1 MGLQDVFFKQGL
13 AFDSA
18 DAKALSRNISAHIY
32 FHALWASTELAEVN
46 GPHEA
51 FEGTRAAK
59 GELQF
64 DLWDRANGGVTPP
77 AELDWDALR
86 ERIATHGLRN
96 SLLIAIAPTATIAS
110 IAGCYEC
117 IEPQVSNLFKRE
129 TLSGEFMQINR
140 YLVRELQARGLWDEQ
155 MITDIKR
162 AEGSVQDVDRIPAE
176 LKEIYRTAWEI
187 PQRALIDMAAE
198 RGAFIDQ
205 SQSLN
210 LFMETPTIG
219 KLSSM
224 YLHAWKAGLKT
235 TYYLRSRPAT
245 RINQTTTGA
254 KAAQPAPA
262 PTTPSGGGGGESTPA
277 AEKKTY
283 TDEEAIAC
291 SLENPEACEACD

>member
-1 MGLQDVFFKQGL
+1 MAQG
-13 AFDSA
+13 
-18 DAKALSRNISAHIY
+18 N
-32 FHALWASTELAEVN
+32 
-46 GPHEA
+46 
-51 FEGTRAAK
+51 
-59 GELQF
+59 LQF
-64 DLWDRANGGVTPP
+64 DLWQRDGKAIVPP
-77 AELDWDALR
+77 AELDWDGLR
-86 ERIATHGLRN
+86 ARIAEHGLRN

-110 IAGCYEC
+110 IVGCYEC

-140 YLVRELQARGLWDEQ
+140 YLVTELQRRGLWDEE
-155 MITDIKR
+155 MISEIKK
-162 AEGSVQDVDRIPAE
+162 AEGSVQDVERIPTE
-176 LKEIYRTAWEI
+176 LKEIYRTAWEV
-187 PQRALIDMAAE
+187 PQRSLIDMAAE

-245 RINQTTTGA
+245 RINQATT
-254 KAAQPAPA
+254 
-262 PTTPSGGGGGESTPA
+262 SGGA
-277 AEKKTY
+277 APVAHLAQRRRRAGTGRHVGRRRKTF

-291 SLENPEACEACD
+291 SLANPEACEACD

>member
-1 MGLQDVFFKQGL
+1 
-13 AFDSA
+13 
-18 DAKALSRNISAHIY
+18 
-32 FHALWASTELAEVN
+32 
-46 GPHEA
+46 
-51 FEGTRAAK
+51 
-59 GELQF
+59 
-64 DLWDRANGGVTPP
+64 
-77 AELDWDALR
+77 
-86 ERIATHGLRN
+86 
-96 SLLIAIAPTATIAS
+96 
-110 IAGCYEC
+110 
-117 IEPQVSNLFKRE
+117 
-129 TLSGEFMQINR
+129 MQINR

-262 PTTPSGGGGGESTPA
+262 PTTPSGGGSESTPA